1 MKRHLQLL
9 LLALTLILA
18 FVAPMWLGRYGNN
31 IMSLW
36 LVTAVAA
43 MGVNLIMG
51 YAGQETLAQAG
62 FMGVGAY
69 TTALMIKGGNL
80 ALALPFVAAPLTLEW
95 QPFSLLTALVAS
107 AVFTFF
113 LGLLIGFPALRVQK
127 HYLAFVTLAF
137 SVLMWLIF
145 RNEEWLTGGVF
156 GIQDV
161 TRPSILGFE
170 MSPSRR
176 LPHRYTYFVL
186 IITLLLA
193 AGMWWLVKSPWGRAF
208 TALRENTV
216 RAESLGVDT
225 RQYTL
230 LAFAIGSAYGGLAG
244 ALFAPLVEFIDPNPF
259 TLEKSLL
266 FLLMIVIGGMGYFF
280 GPFIG
285 AGVSVLLPLWIET
298 FQSFVVSAGYAWAS
312 HISYIIIYALIVLL
326 MIAFMPR
333 GIAGA
338 IDGWLTPK
346 RRPHADSKGA
356 TLAST
361 QAAINAAKGGKS

>member
-1 MKRHLQLL
+1 MTRQLPPWL
-9 LLALTLILA
+9 PLAVLAAALVLA
-18 FVAPMWLGRYGNN
+18 FAAPMWLGRYGNN

-43 MGVNLIMG
+43 LGVNLIMG

-69 TTALMIKGGNL
+69 TTALMIKGGKL
-80 ALALPFVAAPLTLEW
+80 ALSVPFVAAPVMLEW
-95 QPFSLLTALVAS
+95 QPFSMLSALLAS
-107 AVFTFF
+107 AVITFF

-137 SVLMWLIF
+137 SVFMWLFF

-156 GIQDV
+156 GIQDI
-161 TRPSILGFE
+161 TRPTILGVE

-176 LPHRYTYFVL
+176 LPHRYTYFIL
-186 IITLLLA
+186 ITTVVLA
-193 AGMWWLVKSPWGRAF
+193 AAMWWLVKSPWGRAF
-208 TALRENTV
+208 TALRENAV
-216 RAESLGVDT
+216 RAESLGVDV

-244 ALFAPLVEFIDPNPF
+244 SLFAPLVEFIDPSPF
-259 TLEKSLL
+259 ALEKSLL
-266 FLLMIVIGGMGYFF
+266 FLLMIVVGGMGYFF

-285 AGVSVLLPLWIET
+285 AGISVLLPLWIET
-298 FQSFVVSAGYAWAS
+298 FQSSLVASGYKWAG
-312 HISYIIIYALIVLL
+312 HGSYILVYAVIVIV

-333 GIAGA
+333 GVAGA
-338 IDGWLTPK
+338 ISALLTPA
-346 RRPHADSKGA
+346 RRPHADSRGA
-356 TLAST
+356 TLEQKT
-361 QAAINAAKGGKS
+361 VGKNM